1 MPTLYQLAFEPLTRL
16 SPVEFW
22 FVITIFAGTALA
34 ILCSFVH
41 SYYQDI

>member
-22 FVITIFAGTALA
+22 FVITVSAGTAIATLYS
-34 ILCSFVH
+34 IVH
-41 SYYQDI
+41 SLNKAQ